1 MIVLLIFKSN
11 IFRYHVLHLFAGEC
25 LYTLG
30 ELSNAKDY
38 ARRAVQLGKQE
49 SSYALLI
56 KVLVADDDLR
66 SAIAV
71 SNAALE

>member
-1 MIVLLIFKSN
+1 MAAWKNFTSGGTYFFCVICV
-11 IFRYHVLHLFAGEC
+11 GEC
-25 LYTLG
+25 LLKLG

-49 SSYALLI
+49 ISYALLI
-56 KVLVADDDLR
+56 KVLVADNDLR
-66 SAIAV
+66 SAVAV